1 MPWAGSE
8 WSEAQPRKYNGK
20 EWVEAFGYDNYL
32 YGARD
37 YYSAIGRFT
46 VVDPFAEKYAH
57 ISPYAYCANNPIK
70 YVDPDGRWI
79 ESLWDAV
86 NVAMGVESFVS
97 NIHEGNVS
105 DALVDGVGIALD
117 AIATIL
123 PVVPGGVSTTIKAV
137 RTADK
142 VEGVLDVD
150 KIIHKSNK
158 VGPIPNGGIAKQH
171 GGLLH
176 NKAIDEYISDINK
189 CGGSNIR
196 KNQVQVDINGM
207 KVGNNRPD
215 IQYDFNDIHYN
226 VEYDYKIKNS
236 QKHYQTIVDNDPNSV
251 VDLHILTK

>member
-1 MPWAGSE
+1 MP
-8 WSEAQPRKYNGK
+8 
-20 EWVEAFGYDNYL
+20 V
-32 YGARD
+32 
-37 YYSAIGRFT
+37 T

-86 NVAMGVESFVS
+86 NLAMGVESFVS

-123 PVVPGGVSTTIKAV
+123 PVVPGGASTTIKAV

-158 VGPIPNGGIAKQH
+158 VGPIPNG
-171 GGLLH
+171 
-176 NKAIDEYISDINK
+176 
-189 CGGSNIR
+189 
-196 KNQVQVDINGM
+196 
-207 KVGNNRPD
+207 
-215 IQYDFNDIHYN
+215 
-226 VEYDYKIKNS
+226 
-236 QKHYQTIVDNDPNSV
+236 
-251 VDLHILTK
+251 